1 MQEADALAKLMDLSF
16 AVQLQTQPADV
27 FPNDLQALFQNGT
40 VLVDQNEIVH
50 ISDVMLDAQLFLDI
64 MVEVVQHS
72 QLYELA
78 YL

>member
-1 MQEADALAKLMDLSF
+1 MQEADALTKLMDLGF